1 MAQRRDYDVIIVGAG
16 TAGSVLASRLSQDP
30 EVRVLLIEAGGSVA
44 EPASA
49 IPPQWQTLVGGPSDA
64 GGLTSVQ
71 AGTGTAIHVAR
82 GRGLGGSSSINAM
95 MFARGHR
102 ESYADWPVGWQFD
115 DLLPYFKRSETA
127 RTGDPVLRG
136 VDGPLRVAKAD
147 PPNAVLA
154 AALSAAEQCGY
165 PLVRD
170 VSSGDEIGFGAAD
183 LTIDGGRRQSAADA
197 YLQPA
202 LRRPNL
208 ELVSGAAVHRLLIT
222 AGRCVGVQFRGASDS
237 TVTERFAAEVVLAA
251 GAIGSAQLLMLSGV
265 GPRAHLREVGVDVVH
280 DLPGVGSNLQDHPLT
295 GVIYRAAQQIPTPQN
310 NHGEA
315 MGLIRT
321 TSTDGPPDLQILLVD
336 TAAVTGLDLPDTYLI
351 GVSAMQPYSRGSV
364 RLATAH
370 ADDAPVVDPNYLSDE
385 RDWKV
390 MVEGFRIARE
400 IGGAPA
406 LSTWRGEELAP
417 GPDVVDEDSL
427 RQFIRS
433 SASSYFHPVGTCAM
447 GDTSQSVVDA
457 DLRVHGIAN
466 LRIADASVM
475 PSLPSNNP
483 MATVYGLA
491 ERASDLI
498 AGASRGWGRGAQ
510 DGV

>member
-1 MAQRRDYDVIIVGAG
+1 MAQRHDYDVIIVGAG
-16 TAGSVLASRLSQDP
+16 TAGSVLASRLSEDP
-30 EVRVLLIEAGGSVA
+30 AVRVLLIEAGGPVA
-44 EPASA
+44 QPASA
-49 IPPQWQTLVGGPSDA
+49 IPPQWQTLVGGPADA
-64 GGLTSVQ
+64 GGLTPVQ
-71 AGTGTAIHVAR
+71 AATGTAIHVAR

-115 DLLPYFKRSETA
+115 DLLPYFKRSETV
-127 RTGDPVLRG
+127 RNGDPALRG
-136 VDGPLRVAKAD
+136 VDGPLRVGKAD

-154 AALSAAEQCGY
+154 AALSAARQCGH
-165 PLVRD
+165 PLACD
-170 VSSGDEIGFGAAD
+170 ISSGNEMGFGAAD
-183 LTIDGGRRQSAADA
+183 LTIHGGRRQSAADA
-197 YLQPA
+197 YLLPA
-202 LRRPNL
+202 LGRPNL
-208 ELVSGAAVHRLLIT
+208 ELVSGAFVRRLLIT
-222 AGRCVGVQFRGASDS
+222 AGRCTGVRFHRPADPA
-237 TVTERFAAEVVLAA
+237 VTEIYAGQVVLAA

-265 GPRAHLREVGVDVVH
+265 GPRAHLQEVGVDVVH

-295 GVIYRAAQQIPTPQN
+295 GVIYRAAQQIPAPQN

-321 TSTDGPPDLQILLVD
+321 MSGDGPPDLQILLVD

-370 ADDAPVVDPNYLSDE
+370 ADHAPVVDPNYLSDE

-400 IGGAPA
+400 IGSAPA

-417 GPDVVDEDSL
+417 GPDVADEKSL
-427 RQFIRS
+427 RQFIRA
-433 SASSYFHPVGTCAM
+433 SASSYFHPAGTCAM
-447 GDTSQSVVDA
+447 GDSTYSVVDTA
-457 DLRVHGIAN
+457 LRVHGIAN

-491 ERASDLI
+491 ERASALI
-498 AGASRGWGRGAQ
+498 RDDS
-510 DGV
+510 

>member
-1 MAQRRDYDVIIVGAG
+1 MAQRHDYDLIIVGAG
-16 TAGSVLASRLSQDP
+16 TAGSVLASRLSADP
-30 EVRVLLIEAGGSVA
+30 DVRVLLIEAGDSVA

-49 IPPQWQTLVGGPSDA
+49 IPSQWQTLVGGPSDA
-64 GGLTSVQ
+64 GGLTPVQ
-71 AGTGTAIHVAR
+71 AGTGTEIHVAR

-95 MFARGHR
+95 LFARGHR

-127 RTGDPVLRG
+127 RAGDPALRG

-165 PLVRD
+165 PLARD
-170 VSSGDEIGFGAAD
+170 VSSGAEIGFGATD

-197 YLQPA
+197 YLRAA
-202 LRRPNL
+202 LGRPNL
-208 ELVSGAAVHRLLIT
+208 ELVSGAVVHRLLIT
-222 AGRCVGVQFRGASDS
+222 AGRCVGVQFRQADHA
-237 TVTERFAAEVVLAA
+237 VTERFAAEVVLAA

-265 GPRAHLREVGVDVVH
+265 GPRAHLEEVGIEVVH
-280 DLPGVGSNLQDHPLT
+280 ELPGVGSNLQDHPLT
-295 GVIYRAAQQIPTPQN
+295 GVIYRAAQKIPTPEN

-351 GVSAMQPYSRGSV
+351 GVSPMQPYSRGSV
-364 RLATAH
+364 RLATAQ
-370 ADDAPVVDPNYLSDE
+370 AADAPVVDPNYLSDE

-390 MVEGFRIARE
+390 MIEGFRIARE
-400 IGGAPA
+400 IGSAPA
-406 LSTWRGEELAP
+406 LSAWRGEELAP
-417 GPDVVDEDSL
+417 GLDVVDEDSL

-447 GDTSQSVVDA
+447 GDTAQSVVDT

-498 AGASRGWGRGAQ
+498 GGGLRCGNRAAQ
-510 DGV
+510 DVV